1 MSYNNMVDGEGMGNA
16 QSRFLAENYIWRF
29 RRIGSRWYA
38 EEKLL
43 SVKVQFKRNA
53 KMLNVYLL

>member
-1 MSYNNMVDGEGMGNA
+1 MSYNMVYGEGIGNA

-29 RRIGSRWYA
+29 RRIGSGWYSG
-38 EEKLL
+38 EKFL

-53 KMLNVYLL
+53 KMLNVSLL